1 MPGMKKREKTAGSS
15 RKRLPTQAD
24 YEALSEF
31 RYQIRC
37 FLEFSQNAAKAVGLV
52 PRHHQ
57 ALLAIRGYPGGAPIA
72 IGNLAERLRTKHH
85 TAVGLID
92 RLAAAGLVKRV
103 VDPADQRRV
112 LLKLTHR
119 AEKYLADLSAA
130 HLGELSRIEPLLL
143 QIFARNSKPA
153 RSARRGRE
161 SAASVLEQ

>member
-1 MPGMKKREKTAGSS
+1 MAVMKKREKRAGSG
-15 RKRLPTQAD
+15 RKGLPTQAD

-52 PRHHQ
+52 PRQHQ
-57 ALLAIRGYPGGAPIA
+57 ALLAIRGYPGGAPVA
-72 IGNLAERLRTKHH
+72 IGKLAERLRIKHH

-103 VDPADQRRV
+103 VDPADHRRV
-112 LLKLTHR
+112 LLKLTNR

-143 QIFARNSKPA
+143 QIFSRNSKST
-153 RSARRGRE
+153 RSIRRDR
-161 SAASVLEQ
+161 ADAVSVLDQ

>member
-1 MPGMKKREKTAGSS
+1 MAVMKKRENRSGPG

-52 PRHHQ
+52 PRQHQ
-57 ALLAIRGYPGGAPIA
+57 ALLAIRGYPGGAPVA
-72 IGNLAERLRTKHH
+72 IGSLAERLRIKHH

-112 LLKLTHR
+112 LLKLTSR

-143 QIFARNSKPA
+143 RIFSRNSKPA
-153 RSARRGRE
+153 RSARRGRAD
-161 SAASVLEQ
+161 AAPVLEQ